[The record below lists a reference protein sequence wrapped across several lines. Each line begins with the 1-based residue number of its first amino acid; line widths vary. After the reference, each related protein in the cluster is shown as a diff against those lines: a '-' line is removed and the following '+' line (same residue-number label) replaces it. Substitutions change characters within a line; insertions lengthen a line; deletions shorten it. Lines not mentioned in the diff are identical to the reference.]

1 MKKTLGII
9 GMSLVLTGCAT
20 TNAQV
25 VPAPPDT
32 EPEYST
38 QESVIISG
46 EEYESPEQSL
56 VEAEKAPTP
65 EPTPEPVPEPTPE
78 VTEEPPA
85 EETPVP
91 EEPVSE
97 DNEDTQSTP
106 QEDTPQAS
114 RSGERSIPIPV
125 SEVKKYAY
133 EQIVN
138 KYKWDES
145 EFTCVENLWE
155 RESNWKHTAENPSSG
170 AYGIPQ
176 SLPGNKMASAGSDWR
191 TNPRTQIDWGLEYIE
206 GRYTTPCGA
215 WAHSERRGWY

>member
-1 MKKTLGII
+1 
-9 GMSLVLTGCAT
+9 MSLVLTGCAT

-97 DNEDTQSTP
+97 DNEDTQPTP
-106 QEDTPQAS
+106 QEDTPQES

-155 RESNWKHTAENPSSG
+155 RKATGNTLLRILLREHMESRSPFLGTKWH
-170 AYGIPQ
+170 
-176 SLPGNKMASAGSDWR
+176 LL
-191 TNPRTQIDWGLEYIE
+191 GLIGEPILE
-206 GRYTTPCGA
+206 LKLIGD
-215 WAHSERRGWY
+215 

>member
-97 DNEDTQSTP
+97 DNEDTQPTHKKILHRKA
-106 QEDTPQAS
+106 D
-114 RSGERSIPIPV
+114 PV
-125 SEVKKYAY
+125 
-133 EQIVN
+133 N
-138 KYKWDES
+138 
-145 EFTCVENLWE
+145 
-155 RESNWKHTAENPSSG
+155 
-170 AYGIPQ
+170 
-176 SLPGNKMASAGSDWR
+176 
-191 TNPRTQIDWGLEYIE
+191 GLFQFL
-206 GRYTTPCGA
+206 
-215 WAHSERRGWY
+215 SQK